1 MPDDLQGPQPELL
14 RVEAT
19 YEGAEATITV
29 AGELDVSTAGRFVAC
44 VRDALETH
52 GRSITVDARALEFSD
67 SSGLAA
73 LLRARGL
80 AHDVGVAFRISSPS
94 PKLRRLVEVSGTQDY
109 LLPDG

>member
-1 MPDDLQGPQPELL
+1 MPDDRQGLQPELL

-44 VRDALETH
+44 VRDALEAH
-52 GRSITVDARALEFSD
+52 RRSITVDARALEFSD

-80 AHDVGVAFRISSPS
+80 AHDIGVAFRISSPS
-94 PKLRRLVEVSGTQDY
+94 PKLRRLVEVSGTEDY
-109 LLPDG
+109 LLPDE

>member
-1 MPDDLQGPQPELL
+1 
-14 RVEAT
+14 
-19 YEGAEATITV
+19 V

-52 GRSITVDARALEFSD
+52 RRSINVDARAPELSD

-80 AHDVGVAFRISSPS
+80 AHDVGVAYRIGSPS
-94 PKLRRLVEVSGTQDY
+94 PKPRRLVEVSGTEDY
-109 LLPDG
+109 LLPDQ

>member
-1 MPDDLQGPQPELL
+1 MPDDLQGLQPALL
-14 RVEAT
+14 RVGAT
-19 YEGAEATITV
+19 YEGAEATISV

-44 VRDALETH
+44 VRDALETRR
-52 GRSITVDARALEFSD
+52 RSVTVDARALEFSD

-94 PKLRRLVEVSGTQDY
+94 PKLRRLVELSGTEDY
-109 LLPDG
+109 LLPDE

>member
-1 MPDDLQGPQPELL
+1 MPDDVQDSHPELL

-19 YEGAEATITV
+19 YEGAEATISV

-44 VRDALETH
+44 VRDALETQR
-52 GRSITVDARALEFSD
+52 RSINVDAHALEFSD

-94 PKLRRLVEVSGTQDY
+94 PKLRRLVEVSGTEDY

>member
-1 MPDDLQGPQPELL
+1 MPEDRNGPQPELL

-19 YEGAEATITV
+19 YEGAEATIWV

-44 VRDALETH
+44 VRDALETQR
-52 GRSITVDARALEFSD
+52 RSIIIDAHALEFSD

-80 AHDVGVAFRISSPS
+80 AHDVGVAFRIDSPS
-94 PKLRRLVEVSGTQDY
+94 PKLRRLVEVSGTEDF
-109 LLPDG
+109 LLPDE

>member
-1 MPDDLQGPQPELL
+1 MPDDREGVQPELL

-19 YEGAEATITV
+19 SEGAEATISV
-29 AGELDVSTAGRFVAC
+29 AGELDVSTAGRLVAC
-44 VRDALETH
+44 VRDALESQP
-52 GRSITVDARALEFSD
+52 RSISVDASALEFSD

-80 AHDVGVAFRISSPS
+80 AHDAGVAFRISAPS
-94 PKLRRLVEVSGTQDY
+94 DKLRRLVEVSGTGDY

>member
-1 MPDDLQGPQPELL
+1 MPDDLQGLQPELL
-14 RVEAT
+14 RVDAT
-19 YEGAEATITV
+19 YDGAEATITV

-52 GRSITVDARALEFSD
+52 RRLITVDARALEFSD

-109 LLPDG
+109 LLPDE